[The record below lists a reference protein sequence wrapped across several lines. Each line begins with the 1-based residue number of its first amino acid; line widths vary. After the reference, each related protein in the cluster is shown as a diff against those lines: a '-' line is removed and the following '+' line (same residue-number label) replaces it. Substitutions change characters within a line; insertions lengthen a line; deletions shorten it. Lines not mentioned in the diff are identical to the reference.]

1 VSDAFSR
8 GYVAMLY
15 MMNKRGEVL
24 RDSIPDETTRESAL
38 VEGLCDPDRNV
49 RSKWLARCLRE
60 IMSDLQ
66 ARSVN

>member
-24 RDSIPDETTRESAL
+24 RDCIPDELSSDSAL
-38 VEGLCDPDRNV
+38 VLGLCDPDRNV
-49 RSKWLARCLRE
+49 RSKWLARCLRD

-66 ARSVN
+66 ARTVN

>member
-1 VSDAFSR
+1 MSDAFSR